1 MRADLSRRARL
12 SVGGFGPGEGSGRES
27 LGEGDCEGIVPGLR
41 DDDIVEWFIAFAEA
55 GEADFEDHCLHAS
68 IL

>member
-1 MRADLSRRARL
+1 MSA
-12 SVGGFGPGEGSGRES
+12 GGFGREELSGRES